1 MDVIVTDWIWVATQ
15 RKLGHNFTFV
25 PFSRSVGAVMA
36 DPAKGDQE
44 CERPGRASSIGIA
57 GGPSDRELGAAA
69 SLCAARPRTWTSKD
83 KADVQFGAPPLLN
96 ELVQR
101 GKLDAVLNF
110 WNFNARLKAKG
121 FEPVISIGDILPAL
135 GLDADPPLLGWVFS
149 DRWAAD
155 NPKLARG
162 LVDASYEAKALLK
175 SDDAVWDRL
184 RPIMDAEDDAMF
196 QALKAGYREGIPTAT
211 SARTSRRR
219 KRLRRHAPGRSQLGR
234 QSRGIAGRHLL
245 VRLSAMSRLA
255 GALPLRLGAGWNRL
269 PSLVALLL
277 LWQVAATLVADAA
290 LLPSPL
296 ATLQAGYAELMRGE
310 LLRNVAITLARVA
323 VAFALAMLIGSA
335 IGIMLGRSPVLDQL
349 FNGWLVI
356 GLNLP
361 ALVTMVLCYMWF
373 GLTEVAAI
381 LAVTINKV
389 PTVAAIVR
397 EGTKAL
403 DRSLLEM
410 TQVFGVKPT
419 RVLMKVILPQ
429 LAPSL
434 MAAARAGLALTW
446 KIVLVVELLGRPNG
460 VGFQIRTFFNFFDI
474 ASILAYSLTFIA
486 AVIAIE
492 AFILQPLDRRLGRWR
507 RA

>member
-1 MDVIVTDWIWVATQ
+1 
-15 RKLGHNFTFV
+15 
-25 PFSRSVGAVMA
+25 
-36 DPAKGDQE
+36 
-44 CERPGRASSIGIA
+44 
-57 GGPSDRELGAAA
+57 
-69 SLCAARPRTWTSKD
+69 
-83 KADVQFGAPPLLN
+83 
-96 ELVQR
+96 
-101 GKLDAVLNF
+101 
-110 WNFNARLKAKG
+110 
-121 FEPVISIGDILPAL
+121 
-135 GLDADPPLLGWVFS
+135 
-149 DRWAAD
+149 
-155 NPKLARG
+155 
-162 LVDASYEAKALLK
+162 
-175 SDDAVWDRL
+175 
-184 RPIMDAEDDAMF
+184 
-196 QALKAGYREGIPTAT
+196 
-211 SARTSRRR
+211 
-219 KRLRRHAPGRSQLGR
+219 
-234 QSRGIAGRHLL
+234 
-245 VRLSAMSRLA
+245 MSRLA

-269 PSLVALLL
+269 LSLIVLLL
-277 LWQVAATLVADAA
+277 LWQVAAALVADPG
-290 LLPSPL
+290 LLPTPL

-310 LLRNVAITLARVA
+310 LLFHVAITLARVA

-335 IGIMLGRSPVLDQL
+335 IGILLGRSEPLDQI

-403 DRSLLEM
+403 DRSLFEM
-410 TQVFGVKPT
+410 THVFGVKPT
-419 RVLMKVILPQ
+419 RVLTRVILPQ

-474 ASILAYSLTFIA
+474 ASILAYSLAFIA
-486 AVIAIE
+486 AVVAIE
-492 AFILQPLDRRLGRWR
+492 TFLLQPIDRRLGRWR

>member
-1 MDVIVTDWIWVATQ
+1 
-15 RKLGHNFTFV
+15 
-25 PFSRSVGAVMA
+25 
-36 DPAKGDQE
+36 
-44 CERPGRASSIGIA
+44 
-57 GGPSDRELGAAA
+57 
-69 SLCAARPRTWTSKD
+69 
-83 KADVQFGAPPLLN
+83 
-96 ELVQR
+96 
-101 GKLDAVLNF
+101 
-110 WNFNARLKAKG
+110 
-121 FEPVISIGDILPAL
+121 
-135 GLDADPPLLGWVFS
+135 
-149 DRWAAD
+149 
-155 NPKLARG
+155 
-162 LVDASYEAKALLK
+162 
-175 SDDAVWDRL
+175 
-184 RPIMDAEDDAMF
+184 
-196 QALKAGYREGIPTAT
+196 
-211 SARTSRRR
+211 
-219 KRLRRHAPGRSQLGR
+219 
-234 QSRGIAGRHLL
+234 
-245 VRLSAMSRLA
+245 MSRLA
-255 GALPLRLGAGWNRL
+255 GALPFRLGAGWNRL
-269 PSLVALLL
+269 LSLIALLL
-277 LWQVAATLVADAA
+277 LWQVASALVADPG
-290 LLPSPL
+290 LLPTPL

-310 LLRNVAITLARVA
+310 LIRNVAITLARVA

-335 IGIMLGRSPVLDQL
+335 IGIVLGRSPVLDQI
-349 FNGWLVI
+349 FSGWLVI

>member
-1 MDVIVTDWIWVATQ
+1 M
-15 RKLGHNFTFV
+15 N
-25 PFSRSVGAVMA
+25 
-36 DPAKGDQE
+36 
-44 CERPGRASSIGIA
+44 RP
-57 GGPSDRELGAAA
+57 
-69 SLCAARPRTWTSKD
+69 
-83 KADVQFGAPPLLN
+83 
-96 ELVQR
+96 
-101 GKLDAVLNF
+101 
-110 WNFNARLKAKG
+110 
-121 FEPVISIGDILPAL
+121 
-135 GLDADPPLLGWVFS
+135 
-149 DRWAAD
+149 
-155 NPKLARG
+155 
-162 LVDASYEAKALLK
+162 
-175 SDDAVWDRL
+175 
-184 RPIMDAEDDAMF
+184 
-196 QALKAGYREGIPTAT
+196 
-211 SARTSRRR
+211 
-219 KRLRRHAPGRSQLGR
+219 
-234 QSRGIAGRHLL
+234 
-245 VRLSAMSRLA
+245 LA
-255 GALPLRLGAGWNRL
+255 GAIPIRLGAGWNRL
-269 PSLVALLL
+269 ISAIVLLL
-277 LWQVAATLVADAA
+277 LWQAAASAISDPA

-296 ATLQAGYAELMRGE
+296 ATLQAGYAELVRGE
-310 LLRNVAITLARVA
+310 LVFHVAVTLARVA

-335 IGIMLGRSPVLDQL
+335 IGIVLGRSIMLDQI

-403 DRSLLEM
+403 DRSLFEM
-410 TQVFGVKPT
+410 TQVFEVKPA
-419 RVLMKVILPQ
+419 RVLAQVILPQ

-474 ASILAYSLTFIA
+474 ASILAYSLAFIA

-492 AFILQPLDRRLGRWR
+492 TFLLQPIDRRLGRWR